1 MFKAPTQTPH
11 ILTLLDDMPTR
22 DLKRVARHLGLSVD
36 TLRRYAKTGNAPRV
50 VHLALFWESRWGL
63 GVLDVDI
70 HNRNKWQMGEIR
82 ALKEECERLRA
93 QLARLVALG
102 NSGAA
107 NDGAWVPA
115 QPVRPPLSLWR
126 G

>member
-1 MFKAPTQTPH
+1 M
-11 ILTLLDDMPTR
+11 
-22 DLKRVARHLGLSVD
+22 
-36 TLRRYAKTGNAPRV
+36 
-50 VHLALFWESRWGL
+50 SRGY
-63 GVLDVDI
+63 
-70 HNRNKWQMGEIR
+70 
-82 ALKEECERLRA
+82 A

>member
-22 DLKRVARHLGLSVD
+22 DLKRIARHLGLSVD
-36 TLRRYAKTGNAPRV
+36 TIKRYAKTGNAPRV

-63 GVLDVDI
+63 GVLDADI
-70 HNRNKWQMGEIR
+70 HNRNKWQLGHIR
-82 ALKEECERLRA
+82 ALVDENARLRE

-102 NSGAA
+102 HHGAA
-107 NDGAWVPA
+107 NDAAFMPTHPRPA
-115 QPVRPPLSLWR
+115 LGLLKA
-126 G
+126 